1 MIQSSPVSC
10 VLFDLDGLLVDSEP
24 AWYRARCDLA
34 EAHGAI
40 WTEADQRA
48 QAGVHTHVW
57 VANVG
62 ACVGGV
68 LSPEDVQEEIVSR
81 MEAYYRAREVRVLE
95 GADECLAWCADR
107 FPTALVSG
115 SPHRLIDAAIEGAG
129 WADHFDLRLSSDD
142 VVWGK
147 PEPDV
152 YEEAMRRLD
161 VSAEGTV
168 VLEDSG
174 AGIRA
179 GLAAGA
185 RVIAVPNPLT
195 HPGED
200 ILKTATWVLSSLH
213 GIPDLLSNWSR

>member
-1 MIQSSPVSC
+1 MPSDTTIAA

-34 EAHGAI
+34 KAHGAL

-48 QAGVHTHVW
+48 QAGVHTDVW

-62 ACVGGV
+62 ACIGGV
-68 LSPEDVQEEIVSR
+68 LSPEEVQEEIVSR
-81 MEAYYRAREVRVLE
+81 MEAYYRAREVRVLP
-95 GADECLAWCADR
+95 GADACLARCAER

-129 WADHFDLRLSSDD
+129 WAGHFDLRLSSDD
-142 VVWGK
+142 VARGK
-147 PEPDV
+147 PAPDV
-152 YEEAMRRLD
+152 YEEAMRRLGVPAD
-161 VSAEGTV
+161 GTV

-179 GLAAGA
+179 GLAAGT

-195 HPGED
+195 HPGE
-200 ILKTATWVLSSLH
+200 ATLALATQVLSSLD
-213 GIPDLLSNWSR
+213 GVPDLLTNWSR